1 MTTPRRG
8 QKPCKIKD
16 FTRFGAPF
24 AAARR
29 ARNFGPAGGG
39 KIGSKMAGEEEKHKR
54 LRERIKLALPVRVMC
69 RESAG
74 HEWMEMSRLT
84 DVTPFGAR
92 FTISHPTEVGR
103 LLQLTLAMPRQL
115 RCFDHI
121 EDQYRVWALVRHLT
135 PRQGADA
142 LLRYDLGV
150 AFTGKN
156 PPASY
161 VRDPTTRYETF
172 SISAENNLWQLRE
185 VEEKQADASA
195 SRSKETRLQMAI
207 PVSVEVFDE
216 GGSVCASEQTVTE
229 NISRRGASVWTTLR
243 VDRGRFVRLTSVDT
257 GLAVLAAVRATRTG
271 PDGIPRL
278 HLEFIDRQWPLEGL
292 E

>member
-1 MTTPRRG
+1 
-8 QKPCKIKD
+8 
-16 FTRFGAPF
+16 
-24 AAARR
+24 
-29 ARNFGPAGGG
+29 
-39 KIGSKMAGEEEKHKR
+39 MADERETHKR
-54 LRERIKLALPVRVMC
+54 LRERIKLALPVRVLC
-69 RESAG
+69 KESAG

-92 FTISHPTEVGR
+92 FIISHPTETGR

-121 EDQYRVWALVRHLT
+121 EDQYRVWALVRHVT
-135 PRQGADA
+135 PRQGDDGQ
-142 LLRYDLGV
+142 LRYDVGV

-161 VRDPTTRYETF
+161 VREPATRYEVDT
-172 SISAENNLWQLRE
+172 ISAENNLWQVRE
-185 VEEKQADASA
+185 VEDKATDASA

-216 GGSVCASEQTVTE
+216 EGRVSASEQTVTE
-229 NISRRGASVWTTLR
+229 NISRRGASVWTTLK
-243 VDRGRFVRLTSVDT
+243 VDRGRFVRLTSAET
-257 GLAVLAAVRATRTG
+257 GLSVLAAVRTTRTG

-292 E
+292 D

>member
-1 MTTPRRG
+1 
-8 QKPCKIKD
+8 
-16 FTRFGAPF
+16 
-24 AAARR
+24 
-29 ARNFGPAGGG
+29 
-39 KIGSKMAGEEEKHKR
+39 MADEQETHKR
-54 LRERIKLALPVRVMC
+54 LRERIKLALPVRVLC
-69 RESAG
+69 KESAG

-92 FTISHPTEVGR
+92 FTISHPTETGR

-121 EDQYRVWALVRHLT
+121 EDQYRVWALVRHVT
-135 PRQGADA
+135 PRQAADGQ
-142 LLRYDLGV
+142 LRYDVGV

-161 VRDPTTRYETF
+161 VREPATRYEVD
-172 SISAENNLWQLRE
+172 SISAENNLWQVRE
-185 VEEKQADASA
+185 VEQKGPDASA

-216 GGSVCASEQTVTE
+216 EGRVSASEQTVTE
-229 NISRRGASVWTTLR
+229 NISRRGASVWTTLK
-243 VDRGRFVRLTSVDT
+243 VDRGRFVRLTSADT
-257 GLAVLAAVRATRTG
+257 GLSVLAAVRTTRTG